1 MLSFILYFNSFGLS
15 GCLSPSAYFISTC
28 VVRDFN
34 NLKTIQVVLEKT
46 EAGYKSP
53 FQGCSAHTIK
63 RTGRKFLNMLIPLIV
78 SSLGAGILVICIH
91 SLILSNIFQNVYN
104 KYALLLTLEPVIKI
118 LLCIWCSNYCTI
130 AFISH
135 TSKVMLEILEA
146 RLQQYVNCE
155 LPDVQAGFRK
165 GRGTRDQIANIRW
178 IMEKARNFQK
188 KYPFWLY
195 GLCQSL

>member
-1 MLSFILYFNSFGLS
+1 MIILKRNSTDRIKQNHLHSILCLDFSVFRKMSFFCSRWSMMPEIWCSDKRGITPLFLWLILILMSWIITRWISWVSSMLSFILYFDSFGLS

-104 KYALLLTLEPVIKI
+104 KYALLLTL
-118 LLCIWCSNYCTI
+118 
-130 AFISH
+130 
-135 TSKVMLEILEA
+135 
-146 RLQQYVNCE
+146 
-155 LPDVQAGFRK
+155 
-165 GRGTRDQIANIRW
+165 
-178 IMEKARNFQK
+178 
-188 KYPFWLY
+188 
-195 GLCQSL
+195 